1 MVSGTVYTIEPKP
14 ESSVWA
20 SGRPLLH
27 GRRGASNDTVD
38 FSERRVY
45 PLATVEEDV
54 VEHERSTGG
63 ASVAEQIEIIR
74 RGAAEIISEGE
85 LGEKLRRSIETG
97 VPLRVK
103 AGFDPTAADLHLGHT
118 VLLRKLRQFQ
128 DLGHEVLFLIGDFT
142 GIVGDPTGRS
152 ETRKALTREEVLRN
166 AETYRDQVF
175 KLLDPERTRIVYNS
189 EWLSVLTPPDFIRLA
204 AQMTVARM
212 LERDDFSK
220 RYREGRPISIHE
232 FLYPLLQG
240 YDSVILK
247 ADVEIG
253 GTDQKF
259 NLLVG
264 RDLQRESGLPPQVV
278 VTLPLLEGTDGVQ
291 KMSKSFG
298 NAIGLAEP
306 PAEMFGKVMSIPD
319 AVMLRY
325 YDLLSSMSPGGLADL
340 KASLESG
347 QAHPMAAKK
356 NLAQELVAR
365 FHGDEAG
372 RRAREEFDRVFG
384 SGGAPDQVPD
394 VVLDWEGRAW
404 VAKVIHSAGLA
415 SSLSE
420 AKRLLAQGA
429 VVVDGERISDP
440 EAVFPLGIG
449 RLVKVGKRR
458 FARVTLVPKKS

>member
-1 MVSGTVYTIEPKP
+1 ME
-14 ESSVWA
+14 
-20 SGRPLLH
+20 L
-27 GRRGASNDTVD
+27 GA
-38 FSERRVY
+38 
-45 PLATVEEDV
+45 PA
-54 VEHERSTGG
+54 GG

-74 RGAAEIISEGE
+74 RGAAEIISEDE
-85 LGEKLRRSIETG
+85 LGEKLRRSRETG

-175 KLLDPERTRIVYNS
+175 KILDPERTRVVCNS
-189 EWLSVLTPPDFIRLA
+189 EWLSKLTPPDFIRLA
-204 AQMTVARM
+204 ARMTVARM

-240 YDSVILK
+240 YDSVVLK

-264 RDLQRESGLPPQVV
+264 RDLQRESGQPPQVV

-298 NAIGLAEP
+298 NSIGLAEP
-306 PAEMFGKVMSIPD
+306 PTEMFGKVMSIPD

-325 YDLLSSMSPGGLADL
+325 YDLLSSLSPADLADL
-340 KASLESG
+340 KTSLESG
-347 QAHPMAAKK
+347 QTHPMAAKK
-356 NLAQELVAR
+356 SLAQELVAR
-365 FHGDEAG
+365 FHGDEAA

-394 VVLDWEGRAW
+394 VVLDWEGRPW
-404 VAKVIHSAGLA
+404 VPKVIHSAGLA
-415 SSLSE
+415 SSLAE

-440 EAVFPLGIG
+440 EAVFPVGVG
-449 RLVKVGKRR
+449 SLVKVGKRR
-458 FARVTLVPKKS
+458 FARVKLVPKKS